1 MTSTTISRRSL
12 VKGAAAGAATIA
24 VTGSLAA
31 AAPARQEAITLT
43 FLRHVHE
50 PANELE
56 TRLIEQYQTENPGI
70 TIEYVLVEDAEL
82 FTRFSALTVA
92 GTPPDIINLGSSSF
106 AAVVARDQFAPIDLE
121 AVGVASLEELEG
133 RYIPN
138 ALSGYI
144 YDGTL
149 YGLPSELSNY
159 VMWANTQMLET
170 AGLEAPPATWEELAE
185 VGPQLVLRSDDAVT
199 QEAIALP
206 FNFPGAQFLL
216 LDAVARQAGG
226 SLFSDDGTEAFL
238 TSEPVMRAVQ
248 MFADLVQTSQ
258 ITDPALS
265 GTTAGADRDLFLNGV
280 TAMMLTGGSW
290 FRGSLNASDV
300 GEFAIPTPYPRF
312 EDGADVS
319 GDLYGYGLGVLAASE
334 HPAEAW
340 RFVAF
345 LGSHGLDYFTNGGLF
360 IGDVATA
367 ESEEA
372 AANPDW
378 SVFQEELAKGYYH
391 PRLVNYNEIGDIVGR
406 AFDAVVRAGQDPTT
420 EFEAAQSRV
429 SSLLNT

>member
-1 MTSTTISRRSL
+1 MTSTRFNRRSL
-12 VKGAAAGAATIA
+12 VKGAAAGAAALTA
-24 VTGSLAA
+24 TGPLAA
-31 AAPARQEAITLT
+31 AAPLRQEAITLT
-43 FLRHVHE
+43 FLRHNHP

-70 TIEYVLVEDAEL
+70 TIEYVTVEDAEL

-92 GTPPDIINLGSSSF
+92 GTPPDIINLGSFSF
-106 AAVVARDQFAPIDLE
+106 ASVVARNQFAPVDLE
-121 AVGVASLEELEG
+121 AVGVASLEELES

-138 ALSGYI
+138 ALSGYTF
-144 YDGTL
+144 DGNL

-170 AGLEAPPATWEELAE
+170 AGLEQPPATWEELAE
-185 VGPQLVLRSDDAVT
+185 VGPQLVIRSGDAVT

-226 SLFSDDGTEAFL
+226 SLFSDDGREAYL
-238 TSEPVMRAVQ
+238 ASEPVLRAVQ
-248 MFADLVQTSQ
+248 TFADFVRTSQ
-258 ITDPALS
+258 ITDPALT

-290 FRGSLNASDV
+290 FRGSLDASDV

-319 GDLYGYGLGVLAASE
+319 GDLYGYGWGVLAASE

-360 IGDVATA
+360 IGDAATA

-372 AANPDW
+372 AENPDW
-378 SVFQEELAKGYYH
+378 SVFQEELAKGHYH
-391 PRLVNYNEIGDIVGR
+391 PRL
-406 AFDAVVRAGQDPTT
+406 GQLQRD
-420 EFEAAQSRV
+420 RRHRR
-429 SSLLNT
+429 SSLRCRGASRPGRPDGI